1 MHISIGGS
9 FSGGEISMRALG
21 RVFREKIL
29 ENQKS
34 YPPVIPHLSHTWWI
48 TQRNSDLITVLT
60 TLKPYVSRLQGHQVF
75 LDFAKC
81 RQDGTPARQLF
92 RVMSAQCPVLWL

>member
-1 MHISIGGS
+1 MHTSIGGS
-9 FSGGEISMRALG
+9 FSGGEILMSGLG

-29 ENQKS
+29 ETTKS

-48 TQRNSDLITVLT
+48 TQRNSDLIIILT
-60 TLKPYVSRLQGHQVF
+60 TLRPYVSRLQDHQVF
-75 LDFAKC
+75 LDFAKYK
-81 RQDGTPARQLF
+81 QDDKPARQSF